1 MCDIHNKK
9 CTNLK
14 CRTWWIFLQSNHTH
28 VICIQVRKQIWEMV
42 PQNPLLHF
50 WSHYPSTL
58 PKQVLL
64 LSWFY
69 IIAFP
74 LYEFFLMESYGI
86 YFFFGGWHM
95 LKLWEIYFCIYSSYS
110 HCKNIPQFIYLLLV
124 DTWVVFG
131 FWLLQIMLLWT

>member
-1 MCDIHNKK
+1 MNFPTKQPHPCNKYPSQE
-9 CTNLK
+9 TDLGNGTPESSL
-14 CRTWWIFLQSNHTH
+14 TL
-28 VICIQVRKQIWEMV
+28 
-42 PQNPLLHF
+42 F

-69 IIAFP
+69 IVAFP

-95 LKLWEIYFCIYSSYS
+95 LKLWDLFLYI
-110 HCKNIPQFIYLLLV
+110 
-124 DTWVVFG
+124 
-131 FWLLQIMLLWT
+131 